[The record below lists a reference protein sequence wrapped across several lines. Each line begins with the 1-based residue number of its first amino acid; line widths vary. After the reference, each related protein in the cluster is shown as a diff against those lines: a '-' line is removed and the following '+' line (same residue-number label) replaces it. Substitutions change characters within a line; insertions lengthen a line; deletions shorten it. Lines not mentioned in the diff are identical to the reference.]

1 VSELYHSCIGFGL
14 FKQQF
19 NASLIGSTMLI
30 QLSGALAR
38 PHDLTCQVCEKL
50 CENEER
56 FFRHIHKYHPDYWRV
71 FAGGRPLTDYIQS
84 PTTTPSSPSSRRFV
98 VRRDKR
104 FTCGVCSKSFAQV
117 SLYITS

>member
-1 VSELYHSCIGFGL
+1 MCVD
-14 FKQQF
+14 
-19 NASLIGSTMLI
+19 

-38 PHDLTCQVCEKL
+38 PNDLTCQVCEKL

-71 FAGGRPLTDYIQS
+71 FAGGRPLTDYIQ
-84 PTTTPSSPSSRRFV
+84 TPSTSPSGSSTAISRRFA

-104 FTCGVCSKSFAQV
+104 FTCGVCGKSFAQV
-117 SLYITS
+117 CDRVISFHLYNINNNNNNSNKD